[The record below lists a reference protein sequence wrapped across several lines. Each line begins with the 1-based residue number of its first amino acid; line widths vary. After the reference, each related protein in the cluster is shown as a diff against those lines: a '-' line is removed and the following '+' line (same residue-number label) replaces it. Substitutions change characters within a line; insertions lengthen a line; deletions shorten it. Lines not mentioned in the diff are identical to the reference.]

1 MSVDPPSLFP
11 NLSPDLKPVSTSSRK
26 FSKSDE
32 DFIHEEVQTLL
43 REGMIKESQSPWKAQ
58 VLVTKD
64 ERHKRRMIV
73 DYSRTINR
81 FTLLDAY
88 PIPRIHDLVHK
99 MAKYLKSAYYQVPL
113 SEDENCFRGRG
124 ETVSVH

>member
-1 MSVDPPSLFP
+1 MSVAPPSLFP

-26 FSKSDE
+26 FSKLDE

-43 REGMIKESQSPWKAQ
+43 REGIIEVSQSPWRAQ
-58 VLVTKD
+58 VLVAMD
-64 ERHKRRMIV
+64 ERHKRRMVV
-73 DYSRTINR
+73 DYSRTIKR

-99 MAKYLKSAYYQVPL
+99 LA
-113 SEDENCFRGRG
+113 
-124 ETVSVH
+124 T